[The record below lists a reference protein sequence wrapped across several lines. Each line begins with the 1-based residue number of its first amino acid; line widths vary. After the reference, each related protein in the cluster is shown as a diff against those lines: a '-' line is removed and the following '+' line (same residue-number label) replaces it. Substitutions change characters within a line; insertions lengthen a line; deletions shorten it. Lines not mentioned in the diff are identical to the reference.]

1 LLVLIRGS
9 LDGVLALVRHFP
21 LPDAQND
28 DNGRMINILLSYVG
42 WNIIIYFKGVVVLE
56 GLCAKEK

>member
-1 LLVLIRGS
+1 M
-9 LDGVLALVRHFP
+9 DGVLALVRHFP